1 MHVDNIHWTRGIS
14 TGEEDEPLLPSERR
28 ALLARRSRQS
38 PAPKHLSNWMGRLL
52 ADDLPLAFVSMPG
65 THNSAS
71 SSIGSRHPGPV
82 VAAARCQGRDL
93 AGQLAMGVRFFDL
106 RMRPCGVL
114 CHGVVSCGLTI
125 REALEAFSE
134 FLLAHPREVLLA
146 RIKDER
152 PTESSALGVDA
163 LVRGL
168 AEENCF
174 PLFTDP
180 RFPLFTEA
188 RLPSIGEA
196 RGKIVLI
203 RDWSLG
209 NFGVAWGSDFMQI
222 QDEYRQKNGKA
233 KWDVVERHLCVACP
247 DADRLHVHF
256 TSATS
261 LPRGVPISI
270 ARAVNPR
277 LADHLRSTPIHR
289 FVGIVAMDFPSVQ
302 LCELIVQRNLREL
315 DPCRVVHG
323 LAASSL
329 AVHGRIQNLQ
339 CECMAAATRADAAEM
354 TGEELPCMLR
364 SLASR
369 YLQLTFERVQSE
381 RSDHATEECLWE
393 LIMSGD
399 DKVSD
404 EPSLI
409 GAPCRLEPERRG
421 RLRRFGSS
429 FFGRCVRA

>member
-1 MHVDNIHWTRGIS
+1 MHVDDAMIS
-14 TGEEDEPLLPSERR
+14 TGEEEDEPLLPLEKQVFF
-28 ALLARRSRQS
+28 ARRIRQS
-38 PAPKHLSNWMGRLL
+38 PAPKQLNDWMGRLL

-71 SSIGSRHPGPV
+71 SSIGAMHPGPV

-106 RMRPCGVL
+106 RVRSSGVL
-114 CHGVVSCGLTI
+114 CHGVVSCSLTL
-125 REALEAFSE
+125 RAALEAFAE
-134 FLLAHPREVLLA
+134 FLLAHTGEVLLA
-146 RIKDER
+146 RIKDDR
-152 PTESSALGVDA
+152 PTENSALRVDA

-168 AEENCF
+168 ADEKCF

-188 RLPSIGEA
+188 RWPSVGEA

-203 RDWSLG
+203 CDWPLAK
-209 NFGVAWGSDFMQI
+209 FGVPWGSEFMQI
-222 QDEYRQKNGKA
+222 QDEYWQNTGKA
-233 KWDVVERHLCVACP
+233 KWEVVERDLLAALP

-270 ARAVNPR
+270 ARGVNPR
-277 LADHLRSTPIHR
+277 LAAHLRSTPIRR
-289 FVGIVAMDFPSVQ
+289 FLGVVAMDFPSVHV
-302 LCELIVQRNLREL
+302 CELIVQRNMCDL
-315 DPCRVVHG
+315 DPCRPVQG
-323 LAASSL
+323 LAASIP
-329 AVHGRIQNLQ
+329 AIHGRIQNLQ

-354 TGEELPCMLR
+354 TGEELPIMLR
-364 SLASR
+364 SLASV
-369 YLQLTFERVQSE
+369 YAQLTIERVRSE
-381 RSDHATEECLWE
+381 ASGDATEECPWE
-393 LIMSGD
+393 FTRSGD
-399 DKVSD
+399 NKVSD
-404 EPSLI
+404 ETYLI
-409 GAPCRLEPERRG
+409 DSPCRLQPERRG

>member
-1 MHVDNIHWTRGIS
+1 MHVNDAVIS
-14 TGEEDEPLLPSERR
+14 RGEEDEPLLPLEKQSLLVRR
-28 ALLARRSRQS
+28 VRQS
-38 PAPKHLSNWMGRLL
+38 PAPKELNDWMGRLL

-93 AGQLAMGVRFFDL
+93 AGQLATGVRFFDL
-106 RMRPCGVL
+106 RLRPCGVL

-125 REALEAFSE
+125 QAALEAFSE
-134 FLLAHPREVLLA
+134 FLLAHPGEVLLA

-152 PTESSALGVDA
+152 PTDNSALRVDA

-168 AEENCF
+168 AEETCF

-180 RFPLFTEA
+180 RFPLFTGA
-188 RLPSIGEA
+188 RWPSVGEA

-209 NFGVAWGSDFMQI
+209 NFGVPWGSDHMQI
-222 QDEYRQKNGKA
+222 QDEYWQNSGKA
-233 KWDVVERHLCVACP
+233 KWEVVERHLRAARP
-247 DADRLHVHF
+247 DAERLHVHF

-261 LPRGVPISI
+261 LPTGVPIKI

-277 LADHLRSTPIHR
+277 LAAHLRSTPIRR
-289 FVGIVAMDFPSVQ
+289 FVGVVAMDFPSVQ

-315 DPCRVVHG
+315 DPCRLAHG

-329 AVHGRIQNLQ
+329 AVHGMIQNLQ

-354 TGEELPCMLR
+354 TGEELPSMLR
-364 SLASR
+364 SLATV
-369 YLQLTFERVQSE
+369 YLQLTVERVRSE
-381 RSDHATEECLWE
+381 ASGDATEECPWE
-393 LIMSGD
+393 PIGSGD
-399 DKVSD
+399 DIVS
-404 EPSLI
+404 SNSCLI
-409 GAPCRLEPERRG
+409 GSPCRLQPERRG